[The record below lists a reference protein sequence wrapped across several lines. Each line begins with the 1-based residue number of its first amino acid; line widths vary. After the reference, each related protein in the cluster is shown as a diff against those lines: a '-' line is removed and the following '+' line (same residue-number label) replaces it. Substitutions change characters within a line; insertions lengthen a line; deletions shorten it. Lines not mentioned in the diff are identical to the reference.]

1 MGEDGKD
8 KGPTHLGFRADAA
21 LTVRLDRLAEAMSKR
36 VRGADISRSA
46 VMKSA
51 VETALPDLELEYLGR
66 VPGWSP
72 EQISRWIEQTV
83 ERVLSHAGRREGVP
97 TYTAEF
103 LEFLAV
109 HLRWLDEERLRVFL
123 TKLVEMARLAQGL
136 KQPDD

>member
-1 MGEDGKD
+1 
-8 KGPTHLGFRADAA
+8 
-21 LTVRLDRLAEAMSKR
+21 LAEAMSKR
-36 VRGADISRSA
+36 VRGAEISRSA

-83 ERVLSHAGRREGVP
+83 ERVLSHASRREAP
-97 TYTAEF
+97 TYTEEF
-103 LEFLAV
+103 LEFLTV
-109 HLRWLDEERLRVFL
+109 HLRWLDEERLRAFL
-123 TKLVEMARLAQGL
+123 TKLIEMARLAQGL